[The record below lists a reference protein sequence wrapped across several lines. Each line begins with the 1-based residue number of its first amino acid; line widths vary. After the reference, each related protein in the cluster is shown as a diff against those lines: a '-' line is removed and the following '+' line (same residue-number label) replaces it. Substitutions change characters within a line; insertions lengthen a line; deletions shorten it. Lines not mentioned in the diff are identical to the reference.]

1 LNSSEKI
8 LFLLAATEKY
18 SSGNGLTRID
28 TKFLKE
34 LRMVVKLPEAQDES
48 PNQTE
53 TRLFKRVS
61 STPKDTAR
69 DIRRAFSKTDTI
81 RVGTSH
87 GEEEKNIHLF
97 LGANSIASIPR
108 ELFMLTNLVT
118 LSLSAFPSSSPPSCL
133 TQG

>member
-1 LNSSEKI
+1 MG
-8 LFLLAATEKY
+8 

-34 LRMVVKLPEAQDES
+34 LRMVVKLPEVENES

-61 STPKDTAR
+61 STPRDTAR

-81 RVGTSH
+81 RAGTLN

-97 LGANSIASIPR
+97 LGANSITSIPR

-118 LSLSAFPSSSPPSCL
+118 LSLSASLPLLSRLCL
-133 TQG
+133 IQI